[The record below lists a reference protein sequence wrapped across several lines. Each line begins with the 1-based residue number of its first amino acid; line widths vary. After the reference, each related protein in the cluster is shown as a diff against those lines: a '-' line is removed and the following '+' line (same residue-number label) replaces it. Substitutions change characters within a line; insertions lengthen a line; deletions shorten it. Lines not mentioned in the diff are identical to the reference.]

1 MTAVGGTDA
10 RDRPFANW
18 TIGQLLLLVLTL
30 LISLFVINCLLL
42 AFTGLLAWW
51 SLVRHANCNLCQP
64 EGFKSSTSTDCKF
77 IDFSWWEWCLWTA
90 LLLGLKGP
98 LSSVSHCWSSFTTW
112 TLRSFS
118 LLWTTV
124 LDLNWLQFIDFS
136 GWDWCLW
143 SALLLGPKGPLS
155 SAAHCWSSFTT
166 LFFQGVPLVIN
177 CLLLASTGPLPAASL
192 GRHASLHYSSC
203 ITQVASLKLH
213 YSSCIT
219 QVALLKLQYQVA
231 LLKLHYSSCITQ
243 VALLKMQY

>member
-10 RDRPFANW
+10 RDKPFANW

-30 LISLFVINCLLL
+30 LISIFVINCPLL

-112 TLRSFS
+112 TYRHSACHFRYLWSTVSPSFDRSFACRLTGES
-118 LLWTTV
+118 EHLCKLC
-124 LDLNWLQFIDFS
+124 I
-136 GWDWCLW
+136 
-143 SALLLGPKGPLS
+143 SAIFALISKPK
-155 SAAHCWSSFTT
+155 AR
-166 LFFQGVPLVIN
+166 I
-177 CLLLASTGPLPAASL
+177 
-192 GRHASLHYSSC
+192 RH
-203 ITQVASLKLH
+203 TK
-213 YSSCIT
+213 T
-219 QVALLKLQYQVA
+219 
-231 LLKLHYSSCITQ
+231 
-243 VALLKMQY
+243 